1 MQKGMQI
8 QDSPQIQATE
18 IKINTILEFAV
29 IRWKKTDSYDS
40 DESTAMRNSEKE
52 FLGITTWYYEPFCE

>member
-52 FLGITTWYYEPFCE
+52 FLGITT

>member
-1 MQKGMQI
+1 MQKGMQK
-8 QDSPQIQATE
+8 QDSPQIQASE

-40 DESTAMRNSEKE
+40 NESTAMRNSEKE
-52 FLGITTWYYEPFCE
+52 FLGITT